1 MAAHSEDIGSND
13 VVLRGLKVQAVIG
26 APLTIP
32 PVGPDVSFTQSSGQ
46 SVQVSAKDRMFALSE
61 QVNMLHFPGNTITL
75 TSQLTS
81 PIARVRTTQVAPIV
95 LWPEASRH
103 HLMAKSGLSG
113 EWLTKLEGLALRDKP
128 ESRSLAAAH
137 TPGIC
142 PSTPVPSLF
151 LPQPQP

>member
-1 MAAHSEDIGSND
+1 MAAHNEDIGTNG

-32 PVGPDVSFTQSSGQ
+32 PVGPDVSFTQPPGHSS
-46 SVQVSAKDRMFALSE
+46 QVSAKDRVSALSE
-61 QVNMLHFPGNTITL
+61 QVNMLHSPSNTITL

-81 PIARVRTTQVAPIV
+81 PISRVRTTQVAPIV

-103 HLMAKSGLSG
+103 HLMAKSGLGG
-113 EWLTKLEGLALRDKP
+113 EWLTKLVGLAHRDKP

-137 TPGIC
+137 TPGIA
-142 PSTPVPSLF
+142 V
-151 LPQPQP
+151 